1 MLGIVL
7 KLVYDFEWISILKG
21 CLVSGQF
28 LIWKKSWISLLVIS
42 LQLVHSHGSFL
53 PYLIK
58 RVSDKKKSLVNNL
71 NICNTTKAKIFCLNC
86 YQIKN

>member
-1 MLGIVL
+1 MNF
-7 KLVYDFEWISILKG
+7 YLKG
-21 CLVSGQF
+21 LLSFRPVSNM
-28 LIWKKSWISLLVIS
+28 KKVLNFIISYIS
-42 LQLVHSHGSFL
+42 VQIVRCNGSFL

-71 NICNTTKAKIFCLNC
+71 NICNTIKAKIFCLNC